1 MKTDLP
7 SSEPIVVESVH
18 RRQQAPDVCSVADTQ
33 SYIVDMIDQL
43 SLLAERSGEPLVG
56 AMLAEV
62 SRRAQALQRKS

>member
-1 MKTDLP
+1 MKADLP
-7 SSEPIVVESVH
+7 SREPIVVECVH

-43 SLLAERSGEPLVG
+43 SLLAERSGEPAVG

-62 SRRAQALQRKS
+62 SRRAQALRRKS